1 MGAVG
6 KYHEWLEQDGLMK
19 IQAWARDGLV
29 DDEIAEHM
37 GISRKTLYEWKNKFP
52 QFSDALK
59 NGKEVV
65 DIMVEN
71 ALLKRA
77 LGYKYKETTKEPVKN
92 QDTGEYELTITKEVT
107 KEVSPDVTA
116 QIYWLK
122 NRKPTEWRDRRIVE
136 NIQTTEKLDELLEE
150 VKRSADHVISETE

>member
-1 MGAVG
+1 
-6 KYHEWLEQDGLMK
+6 
-19 IQAWARDGLV
+19 
-29 DDEIAEHM
+29 
-37 GISRKTLYEWKNKFP
+37 
-52 QFSDALK
+52 
-59 NGKEVV
+59 
-65 DIMVEN
+65 MVEN

-122 NRKPTEWRDRRIVE
+122 NRKPNEWRDRRIVE